1 MLSLNATTYY
11 ANLTSETPLDTAV
24 FYLQLSINLNFVM
37 EISNVV
43 LRFNQNQLV
52 QRLFEFEHGQ
62 NNVYDATDDLQ
73 TNGSQAIVRTSL
85 NLVEL
90 PAANEYPVDVDMT
103 ITVSLLYEES
113 SAFLTDDTSARGI
126 ANIVMAPGE

>member
-11 ANLTSETPLDTAV
+11 ANLTSETPLDTAA

-113 SAFLTDDTSARGI
+113 SAFLTDETSARGI
-126 ANIVMAPGE
+126 ASIVMAPGE

>member
-126 ANIVMAPGE
+126 ASIVMAPGE

>member
-1 MLSLNATTYY
+1 
-11 ANLTSETPLDTAV
+11 
-24 FYLQLSINLNFVM
+24 M
-37 EISNVV
+37 EICNVV

-103 ITVSLLYEES
+103 ITVSLLYKES
-113 SAFLTDDTSARGI
+113 SVFLTDDTSARGI
-126 ANIVMAPGE
+126 ASIVMAPGE